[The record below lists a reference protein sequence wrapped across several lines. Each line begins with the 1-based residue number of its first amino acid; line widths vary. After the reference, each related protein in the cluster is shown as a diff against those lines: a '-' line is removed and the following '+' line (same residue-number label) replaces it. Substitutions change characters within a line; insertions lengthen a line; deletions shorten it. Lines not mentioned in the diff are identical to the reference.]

1 MIPAVGEKDERHDLP
16 VIKRKSINEIA
27 GFYF

>member
-16 VIKRKSINEIA
+16 EIKRKSINEIA
-27 GFYF
+27 EFY